1 VGRNPSGGRA
11 RPNSQH
17 PRPHSPAERMRPS
30 RTVQP
35 SQPSPSSQREAKQ
48 SRGSRPHDTA
58 PGCAR
63 PTPTPTSPVCARA
76 CPGLHPNARSPSSAR
91 QKQNRVRE
99 KLSPTKPI
107 TGFSPNPQQT
117 RHESSI
123 RLEEISGTMHR
134 PCWTL
139 WPTNRSPEHPPPP
152 NTFPHCRSSHQT
164 EPSAPCQFKACRAA
178 PSPEGG
184 SPSRSA
190 AAGADSTAGAPPEDA
205 PTAVEDRPSRLCVA
219 SFPPSVSATV
229 SDQNE
234 FLSTSRLRRSLRIG
248 KRSSRGR
255 ARSSPPS
262 SAMSLR
268 SFVPVTLGWRRKT
281 RLSCRL

>member
-1 VGRNPSGGRA
+1 MSRNPAGGRA

-17 PRPHSPAERMRPS
+17 PRPHGAAESMRPS
-30 RTVQP
+30 RIVQP

-48 SRGSRPHDTA
+48 SRGSRPHDVA
-58 PGCAR
+58 PGRASPT
-63 PTPTPTSPVCARA
+63 PTPTPTSPVCTHA

-91 QKQNRVRE
+91 QPRNRVRE

-123 RLEEISGTMHR
+123 RLQEICGTMHR

-139 WPTNRSPEHPPPP
+139 WPTNRSPEHPP

-164 EPSAPCQFKACRAA
+164 EPSTPCQFEACRTK

-190 AAGADSTAGAPPEDA
+190 AAGADSTARAPPEDA
-205 PTAVEDRPSRLCVA
+205 PTAVEDRPSCLCVA
-219 SFPPSVSATV
+219 SFPPSVSTTV

-234 FLSTSRLRRSLRIG
+234 FLSMSRLRRSLRIG
-248 KRSSRGR
+248 K
-255 ARSSPPS
+255 
-262 SAMSLR
+262 
-268 SFVPVTLGWRRKT
+268 
-281 RLSCRL
+281 